1 MEKRTAGYLALTT
14 LILTFLWLVTLVWM
28 MTAAGSLTT
37 YDRVLAFSASQPA
50 SFFGNYLIAFLVT
63 LSAIF
68 FFYAL
73 PTVAG
78 KHHLHLAQLGSSVIP
93 IYGGLNLLIYLWQIT
108 GLQRVIDLLASPE
121 SRQAAGLV
129 VQQTIHLW
137 PGSAA
142 ALFNSLAYALLGI
155 PSMIYGF
162 LMLSQGK
169 QLRFGGILLACNGLA
184 CILGFIGSTLS
195 LKWLAQGTLLGGVLF
210 FFALVP
216 ITRAYLDL
224 YPPQL

>member
-14 LILTFLWLVTLVWM
+14 LFLTFVWIVTLVWM
-28 MTAAGSLTT
+28 MAVAGTLAT
-37 YDRVLAFSASQPA
+37 YDRVLAFSASQPV
-50 SFFGNYLIAFLVT
+50 SFIVSYLTAFLVT

-68 FFYAL
+68 LFYAL
-73 PTVAG
+73 ATIARDQHP
-78 KHHLHLAQLGSSVIP
+78 HLALLGSSVIP
-93 IYGGLNLLIYLWQIT
+93 IYGGLNLVIYLWQFT
-108 GLQRVIDLLASPE
+108 GLARVINLLASPE

-137 PGSAA
+137 PESAA

-155 PSMIYGF
+155 PSIILGA

-169 QLRFGGILLACNGLA
+169 QLRSGGILLACNGLA
-184 CILGFIGSTLS
+184 CILGFIGAAFSV
-195 LKWLAQGTLLGGVLF
+195 KWLAQGTLLGGVLF

-224 YPPQL
+224 NLPRA